1 MHAHI
6 YTHTYTHIHT
16 NLYNHCGKREG
27 SLVVQHDQLPLVY
40 NLHAC
45 RVFVYAVFVCM
56 CGCAYNMHACRVFVY
71 AVFVCI
77 CACACIY
84 NLHACRVFVYAV
96 FVCICICACIYNLH
110 AVCSCMLFL
119 CAYVHVFTTCMPCV
133 CVCCSCVQ
141 SCIYV
146 HRRAFVSGRLPQS
159 QENMCEW
166 KVATEPRKTCVNFN
180 LQPECKPVSRGHAYE
195 PLLVHM
201 HMRRVGQDRIY
212 TPYMTVYLVISLP
225 KIPYVHRIYMVLA
238 KPTHALP
245 MLQVCCAISCSYKQ
259 EALHDFSRAYHAST
273 PHEKRC

>member
-1 MHAHI
+1 MPCLCVCCFCVHM
-6 YTHTYTHIHT
+6 
-16 NLYNHCGKREG
+16 
-27 SLVVQHDQLPLVY
+27 
-40 NLHAC
+40 
-45 RVFVYAVFVCM
+45 CM
-56 CGCAYNMHACRVFVY
+56 CMYLQPACMPCVCVCCFCVHMHMCMHLQPACRVFVY

-77 CACACIY
+77 CACDY
-84 NLHACRVFVYAV
+84 NLHACRVM
-96 FVCICICACIYNLH
+96 
-110 AVCSCMLFL
+110 CMLFL